1 MNQPTP
7 AAAFEIELTVF
18 ARLPLKLGPF
28 HTRASQDEIA
38 AELLALFEGLPCRL
52 DGLDYFDHTEAPHA
66 EHLPPWQG
74 RATLL
79 AHGLRPKP
87 KGEPFT
93 VADVPLLRSLLA
105 FRFCDYQQGRWH
117 SSKGTV
123 FTVEP
128 GPLAWLMQE
137 HLEIPH
143 LMREGGEQGSRAVLA
158 QYKAM
163 IGDSGLTP
171 VGFETLCMM
180 LEGFAELVAQKHQAQ
195 GIKAPACH

>member
-1 MNQPTP
+1 MNKPTP

-28 HTRASQDEIA
+28 HTRASQDELT
-38 AELLALFEGLPCRL
+38 AELVALFEGLPCRL
-52 DGLDYFDHTEAPHA
+52 DGLDYFDHTEAPEA

-74 RATLL
+74 RITLL
-79 AHGLRPKP
+79 THGLRLKP
-87 KGEPFT
+87 RGEPFT
-93 VADVPLLRSLLA
+93 VEDVPLLRSLLA
-105 FRFCDYQQGRWH
+105 FRFCDYQQGKWH
-117 SSKGTV
+117 SSKGAV

-128 GPLAWLMQE
+128 GPLALLMQE
-137 HLEIPH
+137 HLESPH

-171 VGFETLCMM
+171 LGFETLCMM
-180 LEGFAELVAQKHQAQ
+180 LEGFAELVVKKGEDQ
-195 GIKAPACH
+195 GPSALVCH

>member
-28 HTRASQDEIA
+28 HTSASQDELA
-38 AELLALFEGLPCRL
+38 AELVALFEGLPCRL
-52 DGLDYFDHTEAPHA
+52 DGLDYQDHNAAPHV
-66 EHLPPWQG
+66 EQLPPWRG

-87 KGEPFT
+87 RGEPFT
-93 VADVPLLRSLLA
+93 VEDVPLLRSLLA

-117 SSKGTV
+117 SSKGAV
-123 FTVEP
+123 FAMEP
-128 GPLAWLMQE
+128 GPLAWLMQDRLE
-137 HLEIPH
+137 SPHLE
-143 LMREGGEQGSRAVLA
+143 REGGEQGGREVLA
-158 QYKAM
+158 LYMAM
-163 IGDSGLTP
+163 TGGSGLTP

-180 LEGFAELVAQKHQAQ
+180 LEGFAEQVAKKGEDQEPSALV
-195 GIKAPACH
+195 CH